1 MLITAGDGIGSPTQ
15 FGRTPSPVAPALR
28 HIPMLLS
35 ELITRANTGDEDAWH
50 ELVRQHAAIV
60 WAVTRAHRLRGA
72 DAADASQNTWVA
84 LAEHLPK
91 LRKPDR
97 LPAWL
102 ATTARRECLRI
113 MLRGRRE
120 VPLDDLEV
128 PGADPEP
135 PVLRSDR
142 DQLLWRAF
150 GLLPLRCRQLL
161 GLLAHAPELTYLQVS
176 RALGININSIG
187 RTRGRCLDQL
197 RRKLVILGGGPE

>member
-1 MLITAGDGIGSPTQ
+1 M
-15 FGRTPSPVAPALR
+15 PALR
-28 HIPMLLS
+28 HTPMRLS
-35 ELITRANTGDEDAWH
+35 ELITRATTGDEQAWH
-50 ELVRQHAAIV
+50 ELVREHSPIV

-72 DAADASQNTWVA
+72 DAADASQNTWAA

-91 LRKPDR
+91 LRKPER

-120 VPLDDLEV
+120 VPLDDVEI
-128 PGADPEP
+128 PTADPEP
-135 PVLRSDR
+135 PALRSAR

-150 GLLPLRCRQLL
+150 AMLPLRCRQLL
-161 GLLAHAPELTYLQVS
+161 GLLAHAPELTYVQLS

-197 RRKLVILGGGPE
+197 RRKLTILGGGPE